1 MDQYFY
7 YEVNMYDCDT
17 EQQSIRQGVVPA
29 RDAFEARKKVNT
41 FYPRRYITNIIIEPM
56 EIENEKEEEV

>member
-29 RDAFEARKKVNT
+29 QDAFEARKKVN
-41 FYPRRYITNIIIEPM
+41 RRYITNIIIEPM
-56 EIENEKEEEV
+56 EIEDEKEEV